1 MGFAFGCSNP
11 ILLNL
16 VLPQAAGDYSDF
28 TDTTSWLE
36 ELERSR
42 KPELIDSA
50 ESNAWGGCR
59 NGELWCSWNDSADIR
74 SILER
79 MTHKR
84 SILLSLLAATV
95 SVAVSSGAA
104 AGGSK
109 RIEVYTLAQSY
120 YDTQHGDTLGEIVA
134 ELLPNNPGKHDS
146 LRQEILGLNPDAFID
161 NNPDRLI
168 AGKRL
173 RLPGYVKEA
182 DTRVDPHAYTVESFS
197 WGNIK
202 RPR

>member
-1 MGFAFGCSNP
+1 
-11 ILLNL
+11 
-16 VLPQAAGDYSDF
+16 
-28 TDTTSWLE
+28 
-36 ELERSR
+36 
-42 KPELIDSA
+42 
-50 ESNAWGGCR
+50 
-59 NGELWCSWNDSADIR
+59 
-74 SILER
+74 
-79 MTHKR
+79 MTGKLTV
-84 SILLSLLAATV
+84 LLSLIIAAT
-95 SVAVSSGAA
+95 SFSAA
-104 AGGSK
+104 AANSK

>member
-1 MGFAFGCSNP
+1 MTRKLTV
-11 ILLNL
+11 LL
-16 VLPQAAGDYSDF
+16 P
-28 TDTTSWLE
+28 
-36 ELERSR
+36 
-42 KPELIDSA
+42 
-50 ESNAWGGCR
+50 
-59 NGELWCSWNDSADIR
+59 
-74 SILER
+74 
-79 MTHKR
+79 
-84 SILLSLLAATV
+84 LLAA
-95 SVAVSSGAA
+95 AVTAAAPFGAA
-104 AGGSK
+104 AEGSK

-134 ELLPNNPGKHDS
+134 ELLPNNPGKHES

-173 RLPGYVKEA
+173 RLPGYINEA
-182 DTRVDPHAYTVESFS
+182 DSRVDPNAYTVESFS